1 MPSPDP
7 VQPHLEDA
15 ALAWARYRRMMKWMV
30 LAAVVAVLL
39 ALLYLGAGG
48 EPMSIH
54 LVIATAAGVGLSVLL
69 GTGLMGLVF
78 LSNRAGHD
86 EGAHLAGMADP
97 AEPGDQEGRKG

>member
-7 VQPHLEDA
+7 VPPHIEQA
-15 ALAWARYRRMMKWMV
+15 ALAWKRYRTMMKWMV
-30 LAAVVAVLL
+30 LVSVAAVIL
-39 ALLYLGAGG
+39 ALVYLGAGG

-78 LSNRAGHD
+78 LSNRTGADDDAAG
-86 EGAHLAGMADP
+86 GG
-97 AEPGDQEGRKG
+97 GRKE